1 MLGNLHT
8 APKSFYDFFSFVT
21 DPTVGCVCNEEKGV
35 QLHVLPQ
42 NKARATSRCWPP
54 PSTRPGWKHT
64 LPETQWRVKK
74 KKRKLNTS
82 AITQILELTFK
93 KRRAVTEAI
102 TDTVITKTVLQ
113 KFPFL
118 DNRTIV
124 SNTKTKKPVELP
136 LLHYF
141 VSCSLVNPSAE
152 FIINQFKQ
160 TRL

>member
-1 MLGNLHT
+1 MRKRVYNSTYYH
-8 APKSFYDFFSFVT
+8 K
-21 DPTVGCVCNEEKGV
+21 
-35 QLHVLPQ
+35 
-42 NKARATSRCWPP
+42 
-54 PSTRPGWKHT
+54 TRPEQPRDVGHHQAPDQDENT
-64 LPETQWRVKK
+64 LYQKLSEELK

-82 AITQILELTFK
+82 AIILELTFK

-102 TDTVITKTVLQ
+102 TETVLQ

>member
-1 MLGNLHT
+1 MRKRVYNSTYYH
-8 APKSFYDFFSFVT
+8 K
-21 DPTVGCVCNEEKGV
+21 
-35 QLHVLPQ
+35 
-42 NKARATSRCWPP
+42 
-54 PSTRPGWKHT
+54 TRPEEPRDVGHHQAPDQDENT
-64 LPETQWRVKK
+64 LYQKLSEELK

-124 SNTKTKKPVELP
+124 TNTKTKKPVELP